1 LQPTGV
7 KLLAMSKKR
16 GLTAQEQLAADI
28 DIEIKKEPAEALER
42 LLIQDLE
49 YEKEAFKPEKVTK
62 MREFARFLL
71 QKLKIGSLAKLQ
83 QMNPFV
89 RRASLHFTDYG
100 PPNGAALYFK
110 VDIRCCHVF

>member
-1 LQPTGV
+1 MQQTGV

-100 PPNGAALYFK
+100 PPNGSALYFK
-110 VDIRCCHVF
+110 VDIRCCLVF